1 MGANSVPEA
10 TLRTQLRGAE
20 LSDMTQ
26 SQMEIDLEPLR
37 DILQRDFNPDDY
49 QEAEELILGAC
60 QEAQSLYGW
69 VPQPASQLIADH
81 LGVSINRI
89 YGLLTFYAD
98 FRTDPPGDHAMLL
111 CHGAACF
118 VMGSERLIRELNDDQ
133 KLGPDG
139 RTPDGAFSVQV
150 VNGCLGVCNL
160 APVAQIDHHHYF
172 GHLNRERLAALMQAI
187 RDGQPVEELDGVE

>member
-1 MGANSVPEA
+1 
-10 TLRTQLRGAE
+10 
-20 LSDMTQ
+20 LSHTTQ
-26 SQMEIDLEPLR
+26 SHAEIDLEPLR
-37 DILQRDFNPDDY
+37 EILRRDFNPDGY

-69 VPQPASQLIADH
+69 VPEPASQAIADH
-81 LGVSINRI
+81 LGVTINRI

-98 FRTDPPGDHAMLL
+98 FRTDPPGDHAMLI

-118 VMGSERLIRELNDDQ
+118 VMGSQRLIDQLNDDEH
-133 KLGPDG
+133 LGPDG

-160 APVAQIDHHHYF
+160 APVAQIDHHTYV
-172 GHLNRERLAALMQAI
+172 GHLNRERLANLMRAI
-187 RDGQPVEELDGVE
+187 RDGNPVEDLDAVE

>member
-1 MGANSVPEA
+1 MGVLGTHEA
-10 TLRTQLRGAE
+10 TPRTQLRGGE
-20 LSDMTQ
+20 LADMTQ
-26 SQMEIDLEPLR
+26 SQAEIDLDPLR
-37 DILQRDFNPDDY
+37 DILQRDFNPDGY

-60 QEAQSLYGW
+60 QEAQLLYGW

-172 GHLNRERLAALMQAI
+172 GHLNRERLAAVMHAI
-187 RDGQPVEELDGVE
+187 RDGRPVEDLDGVE

>member
-1 MGANSVPEA
+1 LAD
-10 TLRTQLRGAE
+10 L
-20 LSDMTQ
+20 TQ
-26 SQMEIDLEPLR
+26 SQAEIDLEPLR

-69 VPQPASQLIADH
+69 VPQPAAQLIADH
-81 LGVSINRI
+81 LGVTINRI
-89 YGLLTFYAD
+89 FGLLTFYSD
-98 FRTDPPGDHAMLL
+98 FRTDPPGEHAMLL

-118 VMGSERLIRELNDDQ
+118 VMGSERLIGELHVDQ
-133 KLGPDG
+133 QLGPDG

-172 GHLNRERLAALMQAI
+172 GHLNRERLAAVMQAI
-187 RDGQPVEELDGVE
+187 RDGQPVEDLDGVE